1 MATNNKFFLGKKA
14 GSEIE
19 QFEELIRKNPE
30 DDRAY
35 VRLAELYARAGRET
49 KAIETYE
56 KVAVIFE
63 KKGFLNKA
71 KAVLKQALLL
81 SPEHGKI
88 NVLLADYDKQSGLV
102 KDAAMRYNTAVNYY
116 VKNGNKATVKVYADP
131 AINAVFAYGGE
142 TTAFSGDAIFEVEI

>member
-1 MATNNKFFLGKKA
+1 MANNSNSKFFLKGKKA
-14 GSEIE
+14 VSEIE
-19 QFEELIRKNPE
+19 QFEELIRKNPD

-102 KDAAMRYNTAVNYY
+102 KDAAMRYNTAGVFFFEKGKKKRGG
-116 VKNGNKATVKVYADP
+116 KNISHKT
-131 AINAVFAYGGE
+131 
-142 TTAFSGDAIFEVEI
+142 